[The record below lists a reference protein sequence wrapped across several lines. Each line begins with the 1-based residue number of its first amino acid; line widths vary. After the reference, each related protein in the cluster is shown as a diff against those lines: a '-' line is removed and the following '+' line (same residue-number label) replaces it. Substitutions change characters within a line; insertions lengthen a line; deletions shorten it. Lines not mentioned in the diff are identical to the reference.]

1 MGKTITAAKSEYRS
15 KSKDIKVK
23 VADETKSTSKVT
35 PKRESKRESK
45 QEPVKES
52 KRSGPEVPPRTGKK
66 ETKKEPVKASKRE
79 KAEVT
84 PRTRKS
90 ASKKEASKRPK
101 RKDDTFLRIETS
113 HTGDLKRVIEIV
125 SNFISDCCI
134 VFIPPDEVDGT
145 EDDDFFE
152 EIDEN
157 DYELKRKK
165 SKRSYD
171 SDEEDDDDAPAP
183 KSKSKGTKRNT
194 GGIRIIRLTEDKNIL
209 VKLKLDAF
217 NFDKFYCGEPKI
229 TIGVD
234 MHNLHAMLKMVS
246 DDDPIMLYMNRNNS
260 GSLYIRSIIDEG
272 SEETDLE
279 INLLELD
286 NPEMPIRETEFQNKI
301 TIASDKFHTFCKQLH
316 SISSTVEIRSINDEI
331 RFRATG
337 DGGKGSKV
345 YRDPKYRRKKSK
357 PDQLVQGVFD
367 LRNLMGFSKCN
378 RMCKNIEIYL
388 KNDFPLVLVITVA
401 ALGKMYVF
409 LTPLEDEHHQH

>member
-1 MGKTITAAKSEYRS
+1 MGKTVTAAKSEYRS
-15 KSKDIKVK
+15 KSKDIKAKPESKAAKKDTK
-23 VADETKSTSKVT
+23 VSKADKVPPRTVSKVDKVPPRT
-35 PKRESKRESK
+35 VSKASKVPDKVPKKEPKRESKPEPKRESKRD
-45 QEPVKES
+45 S
-52 KRSGPEVPPRTGKK
+52 KRV
-66 ETKKEPVKASKRE
+66 
-79 KAEVT
+79 
-84 PRTRKS
+84 
-90 ASKKEASKRPK
+90 SKKEAPKRPK
-101 RKDDTFLRIETS
+101 RKDDTFLKIETS

-171 SDEEDDDDAPAP
+171 SDEEEDDESAP
-183 KSKSKGTKRNT
+183 KSKAKGTKRNT